1 MGSFEGVGVAG
12 GVVSRPSVGVAG
24 VGSLVGVVSVLL
36 LLATLLNTVVGVASR
51 SFIPVVGV
59 ASRSFP
65 PVVGVAS
72 VLVGVASI
80 SFPPVVGVASV
91 LVGVASISVPP
102 VVGVASISFPLVV
115 GVASVLFVVVV
126 ALVGVMRRLVLEN
139 GDVEV
144 TNAVLLD
151 PGVSLLLETGTTTVD
166 TGTVGDGCSLVVR

>member
-1 MGSFEGVGVAG
+1 MAG

-36 LLATLLNTVVGVASR
+36 LLAEETTLLNTVVGVASR
-51 SFIPVVGV
+51 SFLPVVGV

-102 VVGVASISFPLVV
+102 VVGVASISVPLVV
-115 GVASVLFVVVV
+115 GVASMLLFVVVV

>member
-1 MGSFEGVGVAG
+1 MAG

-36 LLATLLNTVVGVASR
+36 LLAEETTLLNTVVGVASR
-51 SFIPVVGV
+51 SFLPVVGV

-115 GVASVLFVVVV
+115 GVASMLFVVVV

>member
-1 MGSFEGVGVAG
+1 MAG

-36 LLATLLNTVVGVASR
+36 PLAEETTLLSTVVGVVSALLPLAEETTLLSTVVGVASR
-51 SFIPVVGV
+51 SFLPV
-59 ASRSFP
+59 
-65 PVVGVAS
+65 
-72 VLVGVASI
+72 VGVASI
-80 SFPPVVGVASV
+80 SFPPVVGVASI
-91 LVGVASISVPP
+91 LFPP
-102 VVGVASISFPLVV
+102 VVGVASILFPPVV
-115 GVASVLFVVVV
+115 GVASMLFVVVV